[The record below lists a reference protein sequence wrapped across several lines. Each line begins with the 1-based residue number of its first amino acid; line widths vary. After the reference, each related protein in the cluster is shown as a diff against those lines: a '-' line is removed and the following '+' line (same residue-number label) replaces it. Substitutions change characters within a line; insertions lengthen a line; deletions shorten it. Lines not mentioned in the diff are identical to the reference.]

1 MALLGLN
8 RGNLMRCQKKNIEK
22 TTKSSSNFTPIFVD
36 HHALPDLNF
45 NGHCLIKINIS
56 IPKKV
61 VNLYIL

>member
-1 MALLGLN
+1 
-8 RGNLMRCQKKNIEK
+8 MRCQKKNIEK

-45 NGHCLIKINIS
+45 NGHCLIKSNIS